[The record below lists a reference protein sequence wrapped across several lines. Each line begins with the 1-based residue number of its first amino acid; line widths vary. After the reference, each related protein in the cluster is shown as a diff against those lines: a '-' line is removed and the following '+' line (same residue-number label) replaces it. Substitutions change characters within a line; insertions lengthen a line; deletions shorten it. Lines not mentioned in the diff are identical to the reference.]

1 MQLRE
6 NEEEKACAKL
16 YVRKQSR
23 AKYLEKY
30 EKHLN
35 LLTMKTL
42 GLVTTTEEG
51 IFNLLT
57 VGFGG
62 GGGGSGAPISA
73 SRTCNFNASSISRTK
88 M

>member
-1 MQLRE
+1 MCTQ
-6 NEEEKACAKL
+6 EKC
-16 YVRKQSR
+16 
-23 AKYLEKY
+23 EKC
-30 EKHLN
+30 LI
-35 LLTMKTL
+35 LLSMKTL

-57 VGFGG
+57 AGLGG

-73 SRTCNFNASSISRTK
+73 SRTWNF